1 MSEQDNHAG
10 WISFWV
16 YVTAVAVSLIAF
28 TVTSTAYDAK
38 IEGRSHVGRS
48 VGFAVVE
55 QYDTSW
61 VTTDPSWNPLVDG
74 CLHDC
79 GAP

>member
-1 MSEQDNHAG
+1 MDETKH
-10 WISFWV
+10 SFAWTALWMVPSFLIGYLWV
-16 YVTAVAVSLIAF
+16 APAILPSD
-28 TVTSTAYDAK
+28 STD
-38 IEGRSHVGRS
+38 VGRAT
-48 VGFAVVE
+48 GYAVVE